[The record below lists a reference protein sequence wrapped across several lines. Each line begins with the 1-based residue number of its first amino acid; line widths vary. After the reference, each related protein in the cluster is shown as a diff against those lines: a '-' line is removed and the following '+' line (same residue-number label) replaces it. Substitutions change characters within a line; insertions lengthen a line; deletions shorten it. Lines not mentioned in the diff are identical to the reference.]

1 MLDRF
6 KELLGFGG
14 SDEGEEHEGAS
25 FPDEEQREA
34 RPAASVQSQAVLVIV
49 RGKMG
54 QERKE
59 ELAELIRAGKMVVL
73 DLRGM
78 DKEPGQSLLDFLSGV
93 AFACR
98 GEVLRVAGGI
108 FLAAPKK
115 NMIDEWEEDNRG

>member
-49 RGKMG
+49 
-54 QERKE
+54 
-59 ELAELIRAGKMVVL
+59 
-73 DLRGM
+73 RGM

>member
-14 SDEGEEHEGAS
+14 GDEGEEHEGGP
-25 FPDEEQREA
+25 FPDEGQQER
-34 RPAASVQSQAVLVIV
+34 RPAAGVPSQAVLVIV
-49 RGKMG
+49 RGKIG

-59 ELAELIRAGKMVVL
+59 ELAELIRAGKMVIL

-108 FLAAPKK
+108 FIAAPRK
-115 NMIDEWEEDNRG
+115 NMIDEWEEENRG